1 MKKVPSRP
9 LWALLAAIPLGTG
22 LVAQT
27 APTATPSDS
36 KSDDEQVIMLDPFT
50 VTTEQEGYQAVDTLG
65 GGRIRTRLVD
75 TPSSLSVITKK
86 LMQDLGVTNAQN
98 LLVYTNNTEVAGLGG
113 NFSGTTSRG
122 QGSTGEGALLS
133 APQNQTRARGIG
145 ALDNTRNYFLTDIP
159 WDGYNISRVDIS
171 RGPNSF
177 LYGFGSPSGIAN
189 VQTNEAVF
197 KDRGSIEARY
207 GSFGSTRES
216 LDYNKVL
223 IPSVAAIRLDLV
235 NDDARYQQEPA
246 YNHSK
251 RAYGAVRIDPK
262 LFDGDSTHTKI
273 QASFEHGDV
282 KSNNPRTIPP
292 TDYITGYLND
302 PSAPKT
308 GIDPWVYALGKDG
321 SNSHPEYTPWASNGS
336 LANQFQWGNSMTY
349 FWNPDGSL
357 QKAGQAEW
365 TAPTGAN
372 YGADSN
378 TYFVHSQGYSAAAY
392 AANYAWRVYNGGD
405 VAAHDGGDTPF
416 KGAYFGTVPYLDK
429 TLTDP
434 SIFDF
439 YHKLIDG
446 NNKHEWQNWNAFNIS
461 VTETLFHERLAIQ
474 AVVDH
479 AEYRSGY
486 ENWLDNT
493 VMALDLD
500 SYLLTTPTWVN
511 AQANPNV
518 GRPALYGGSGSGH
531 NQESTRSNYQV
542 TAAYNLDFE
551 RDFGMKGAAANI
563 LGRHDFTALWGSYR
577 QTQHSENYR
586 LAGTDHAWNVAYN
599 GDTASKISSNGY
611 NWTAYL
617 GPSLLGTTGAGANL
631 PALTFSNAPIQANV
645 TGFNKTWIGSVSPTA
660 PWNITIPSH
669 INWDKTTSPAQN
681 VTLTQADNPANYVG
695 YTQTQMTTLLNPRD
709 NMNLLRN
716 DSSLSD
722 QKITS
727 QAIMYQ
733 GHFWDDTIIPSVG
746 YRRDKT
752 MQRGNIGPVDSVTGI
767 VSDVSRID
775 DTGVSATTNST
786 SYGVAIHLPKS
797 IKKSLPEG
805 TDVTLYYFHGNNETP
820 KVRYGIDGA
829 ELPNEKGKTDDY
841 SIQVDALNG
850 RASLRVTYFK
860 TTDTSAAASYGQPL
874 GNGVGWLIQA
884 LPSWTLSM
892 AAYGI
897 QAAKV
902 GADAMNAA
910 GEGGNNWFWQWGVDH
925 PDVAAKI
932 APVLQNEF
940 LAAYPES
947 WWRSHATNVNVGAI
961 KAGDWMHVADGTNSP
976 LPWNIYGTGT
986 IHGQYPIID
995 QDVESKGFEVEATI
1009 KPLKNWDLTFNLV
1022 KASAEQTALGEH
1034 TIKQLDAM
1042 SHLWLDTALGQT
1054 AEWGSYT
1061 TYGTMKRQFITTLYG
1076 PYLTQRALTGTQQPE
1091 WSKWKF
1097 NVITN
1102 YSVDHGF
1109 AKGFNFGGA
1118 YRWEDRRILGYGISE
1133 QQAFGTLAWL
1143 DDVKQ
1148 PLWSPTES
1156 HFDAWIGYSHKLN
1169 SKMDWRVQINLTNV
1183 GEKVHLVPISVE
1195 PDGSAAQS
1203 RIANGQQFN
1212 LTSSITF

>member
-1 MKKVPSRP
+1 M
-9 LWALLAAIPLGTG
+9 L
-22 LVAQT
+22 AQT
-27 APTATPSDS
+27 APATGPASTS
-36 KSDDEQVIMLDPFT
+36 PTDEEIVTLDPFT
-50 VTTEQEGYQAVDTLG
+50 VTTEHEGYQAVDTLG

-75 TPSSLSVITKK
+75 TPSSISVITKK
-86 LMQDLGVTNAQN
+86 LIQDLGVTNAQN
-98 LLVYTNNTEVAGLGG
+98 LLIYTNNTEVAGLGG

-122 QGSTGEGALLS
+122 QGSTGEGSLLA
-133 APQNQTRARGIG
+133 APQNQTRARGIA

-177 LYGFGSPSGIAN
+177 LFGFGSPSGIAN

-197 KDRGSIEARY
+197 SDKGTVEARW

-223 IPSVAAIRLDLV
+223 IPSVLAVRLDLV
-235 NDDARYQQEPA
+235 NDHALYEQKPA
-246 YNHSK
+246 YNHTK
-251 RAYGAVRIDPK
+251 RAYGAVRFDPK
-262 LFDGDSTHTKI
+262 LFESDAAHTKI

-282 KSNNPRTIPP
+282 TSNNPRTIPP
-292 TDYITGYLND
+292 TDYVTGYLND

-308 GIDPWVYALGKDG
+308 GINPWTYALGKDG

-336 LANQFQWGNSMTY
+336 LANQFQWSNSMTY
-349 FWNPDGSL
+349 FWNPDGTL
-357 QKAGQAEW
+357 QKAGQAEF

-372 YGADSN
+372 EGADSN
-378 TYFVHSQGYSAAAY
+378 TYFVHSQGYSGAAY
-392 AANYAWRVYNGGD
+392 AANYAWRVNHGGD
-405 VAAHDGGDTPF
+405 VPARDLGDTPF
-416 KGAYFGTVPYLDK
+416 KGAYFGTVTYLDK
-429 TLTDP
+429 TLSDP
-434 SIFDF
+434 SIFD
-439 YHKLIDG
+439 YIHKLIDG

-461 VTETLFHERLAIQ
+461 VTETLFHDRLAIQ
-474 AVVDH
+474 GIVDH
-479 AEYRSGY
+479 QDFRSGY

-493 VMALDLD
+493 VIALDLD
-500 SYLLTTPTWVN
+500 QYLLTYPTWVN

-518 GRPALYGGSGSGH
+518 GRPALYGGQGSGH
-531 NQESTRSNYQV
+531 NQESTRNNYQV
-542 TAAYNLDFE
+542 TAAYNLNFE
-551 RDFGMKGAAANI
+551 RDFGMKGAAASI
-563 LGRHDFTALWGSYR
+563 LGWHDFTALFGSYR
-577 QTQHSENYR
+577 QTQHNENYR
-586 LAGTDHAWNVAYN
+586 LAGVDHAWNVAYN
-599 GDTASKISSNGY
+599 GSTAAKITDNGY

-617 GPSLLGTTGAGANL
+617 GPSLLGTTGSGANL
-631 PALTFSNAPIQANV
+631 PNLSFSNAPIQANV
-645 TGFNKTWIGSVSPTA
+645 TGYVKAWNAASSVDRTA
-660 PWNITIPSH
+660 PWTVTIPAH
-669 INWDKTTSPAQN
+669 LQADGTMAAAYDTA
-681 VTLTQADNPANYVG
+681 LTQADNPANYVG
-695 YTQTQMTTLLNPRD
+695 YAQTQMTTLLNPRD

-716 DSSLSD
+716 DASLTD

-752 MQRGNIGPVDSVTGI
+752 QQRGTIGTVDSVTGM

-775 DTGVSATTNST
+775 DPGVSATTNST
-786 SYGVAIHLPKS
+786 SFGVAVHLPKS
-797 IKKSLPEG
+797 IKKRLPEG
-805 TDVTLYYFHGNNETP
+805 TDVSLYYFHGNNETP

-829 ELPNEKGKTDDY
+829 ELPNEKGKTDDI
-841 SIQVDALNG
+841 SIQLDALNN
-850 RASLRVTYFK
+850 RASLRLTYFK
-860 TTDTSAAASYGQPL
+860 TTDTAAPASYGQPL
-874 GNGVGWLIQA
+874 GNGVGWLINS

-897 QAAKV
+897 QASQI
-902 GADAMNAA
+902 GAAGMNAL

-925 PDVAAKI
+925 PEVAASI

-947 WWRSHATNVNVGAI
+947 WWRSHQTNVNVAAI
-961 KAGDWMHVADGTNSP
+961 RAGDWMHVADGTNSP

-995 QDVESKGFEVEATI
+995 QDVEAKGFELEATI
-1009 KPLKNWDLTFNLV
+1009 KPLKNWDITFNAV

-1042 SHLWLDTALGQT
+1042 SHLWLDTPLGQT

-1061 TYGTMKRQFITTLYG
+1061 AYGTMKRQFITTLYG

-1091 WSKWKF
+1091 WSKLKF
-1097 NVITN
+1097 NIISN
-1102 YSVDHGF
+1102 YSFDDGF
-1109 AKGFNFGGA
+1109 AKGFNIGGA
-1118 YRWEDRRILGYGISE
+1118 YRWEDHRIIGYGVSE
-1133 QQAFGTLAWL
+1133 QTVFGTPTWLA
-1143 DDVKQ
+1143 DVKQ

-1156 HFDAWIGYSHKLN
+1156 HFDLWVGYQHKLTAKLN
-1169 SKMDWRVQINLTNV
+1169 WRIQLNVTNV
-1183 GEKVHLVPISVE
+1183 GEKVHLVAIAME
-1195 PDGSAAQS
+1195 PDGSVAQS

-1212 LTSSITF
+1212 LTSSISF